1 MRRKSAT
8 LFARYRSSDDPAR
21 FDRVAVK
28 FDARGR
34 AIRPKIPISYFQV
47 MWRDEN
53 GQRKTSKVGTD
64 LLAAVNA
71 LNNYRGQ
78 IAAGQ
83 QPEPVTANSLPSS
96 PSAAIS
102 TDDDSISELL
112 DAWIRQTKEQVEQHR
127 MSNKTL
133 LAYRL
138 AADYF
143 KAFCAEQGIT
153 ALADIRNA
161 PANDLKHPHPIVRFE
176 KWLCGKNGISFN
188 EPAKK
193 LVSIANNF
201 RFLNVFF
208 QMQGIK
214 LFKGKKNSLNDPG
227 LLPWNQR
234 PAQPD
239 YDSEEYEVKFFS
251 ADDLTEFR
259 KYAKPQKKE
268 EWVEFA
274 DGTAS
279 DLVEFLVHTGF
290 RKSEVAHVEWSDMD
304 WTGKELQKKPS
315 DPKRPSIKI
324 GVKPPSNSIPRGFRT
339 KNGKTRRIP
348 IVNLASVLKA
358 RFERMQKAGVSSTLI
373 FPNQSGFPNTHLD
386 EIINE
391 IAGRAKKSGAHFSE
405 GGFGLHRFRKTYA
418 TTLLDA
424 GVNLRTIQLRLGH
437 SKFETTERYLGKS
450 TVSGAED
457 AAFD

>member
-8 LFARYRSSDDPAR
+8 LFARYQSPTAPAR
-21 FDRVAVK
+21 FDRVAVQ

-34 AIRPKIPISYFQV
+34 AIRPKVSVSYFQV

-53 GQRKTSKVGTD
+53 GQRKTLKVGTD

-71 LNNYRGQ
+71 LNKYRGQ

-83 QPEPVTANSLPSS
+83 KPEPVTASSLPSS
-96 PSAAIS
+96 GSSIS
-102 TDDDSISELL
+102 VADDSISELL
-112 DAWIRQTKEQVEQHR
+112 DVWIRQTKEEVEQNR
-127 MSNKTL
+127 MSDRTL

-143 KAFCAEQGIT
+143 KTFCAEQGIT
-153 ALADIRNA
+153 SLDEIRNA
-161 PANDLKHPHPIVRFE
+161 PGNDLKHPHPIAQFE
-176 KWLCGKNGISFN
+176 KWLCGKNGISFS
-188 EPAKK
+188 EPTKK
-193 LVSIANNF
+193 VVSISNNF

-214 LFKGKKNSLNDPG
+214 LFKGRKNSPNDPG
-227 LLPWNQR
+227 LLPWSQR

-239 YDSEEYEVKFFS
+239 YNSEEYEAKFFS
-251 ADDLTEFR
+251 ADDLAGFR

-268 EWVEFA
+268 DWTEFS

-279 DLVEFLVHTGF
+279 DLVEFLVHTGL
-290 RKSEVAHVEWSDMD
+290 RKSEVAHVEWADVD

-324 GVKPPSNSIPRGFRT
+324 GVKPPSNNIPKGFRT

-348 IVNLASVLKA
+348 IMNLAPVLKA
-358 RFERMQKAGVSSTLI
+358 RFERAQNTSVSSTLI
-373 FPNQSGFPNTHLD
+373 FPNQSGTPNKNLN

-391 IAGRAKKSGAHFSE
+391 IASRAKKAGFHFSE
-405 GGFGLHRFRKTYA
+405 GHFGLHRFRKTYA
-418 TTLLDA
+418 TALLDA
-424 GVNLRTIQLRLGH
+424 GVNPRTIQLRLGH

-450 TVSGAED
+450 TVSQAED